1 MLTQVLKNKVADL
14 WDKFWSGGISNPL
27 NAIEQITYLL
37 FMKQLDETDKRKIS
51 NADFLNEKYISIFS
65 GKYFP
70 PGVDEKDEK
79 NAVDKETLRWSHWT
93 RMPGDKMLLH
103 VQSKVFPFIKQLDDS
118 AESKENSDNKNEK
131 EIRVSFFTKHMANAA
146 FLIPSGRML
155 TEATK
160 TINEIYAELEK
171 ENRFI
176 DAQGDFYEYL
186 LDSLRQ
192 AGRNGQFRTPTHVIE
207 LIVELVQPQ
216 LGNRIADPASGT
228 AGFLLGA
235 YKYLITQFT
244 SDTYKQADDNGFI
257 RGTLADKLVNEK
269 AKTLLNEE
277 TFFGF
282 DIDPTMIRIGLM
294 NLMMHGIT
302 QPKID
307 YKDTLSKNYNEDNA
321 YDIVMANP
329 PFTGNIDKGDLNET
343 FTVSTTKSELLFV
356 ERIYKMLRM
365 GGTAGVVVPQGVLFG
380 SGKAFKDIR
389 RILIDK
395 CELKAV
401 ISMPS
406 GVFKPYAGVATAI
419 LIFTKGGETNN
430 VWFYDMKSDGW
441 SLDDKRTPLLNQDG
455 SRDFGD
461 LHLII
466 DTYKKRNPKK
476 ESDRTKQHFFVP
488 KTEIEENDYDL
499 SFSNYKVEVYVEVKY
514 DEPKD
519 ILARI
524 SLKED
529 DIIKGINELK
539 EVL

>member
-1 MLTQVLKNKVADL
+1 MLTPSLKNKVAAL

-37 FMKQLDETDKRKIS
+37 FMKQLDENDKRKVS
-51 NADFLNEKYISIFS
+51 NANFLSEKYVSIFS
-65 GKYFP
+65 GEFYP
-70 PGVDEKDEK
+70 PGVDEKDPN
-79 NAVDKETLRWSHWT
+79 NAVQKETLRWSYWT
-93 RMPGDKMLLH
+93 RMPSDEMLLH
-103 VQSKVFPFIKQLDDS
+103 VQSRVFPFIKQLEDG
-118 AESKENSDNKNEK
+118 NT
-131 EIRVSFFTKHMANAA
+131 FFTKHMANAA

-160 TINEIYAELEK
+160 TIDEIFTELEK

-186 LDSLRQ
+186 LDELRSS
-192 AGRNGQFRTPTHVIE
+192 GKNGQFRTPTHVIE

-216 LGNRIADPASGT
+216 LGHRIADPASGT

-244 SDTYKQADDNGFI
+244 SEQYLQKDDNGFM
-257 RGTLADKLVNEK
+257 RGTLADKLVDEK
-269 AKTLLNEE
+269 AKRLLNEE

-321 YDIVMANP
+321 FDIVMANP
-329 PFTGNIDKGDLNET
+329 PFTGNIDKGDLNES

-380 SGKAFKDIR
+380 SGKAFKEIR
-389 RILIDK
+389 KILIDK

-430 VWFYDMKSDGW
+430 VWFYEMQSDGW
-441 SLDDKRTPLLNQDG
+441 SLDDKRAPLLKSDG
-455 SRDFGD
+455 SRDYGD
-461 LHLII
+461 LHLIL
-466 DTYKKRNPKK
+466 DSYKKRNAKK
-476 ESDRTKQHFFVP
+476 ESDRTCQHFFIS
-488 KTEIEENDYDL
+488 KKEIEEKEYDL
-499 SFSNYKVEVYVEVKY
+499 SLSKYKVEIYDELKY

-519 ILARI
+519 ILSKLRNNEQSIMSAI
-524 SLKED
+524 DELDSF
-529 DIIKGINELK
+529 IK
-539 EVL
+539 

>member
-1 MLTQVLKNKVADL
+1 MLTQSLKNKVANL
-14 WDKFWSGGISNPL
+14 WDKFWSGGLTNPL

-37 FMKQLDETDKRKIS
+37 FMKQLDETDKRKVS
-51 NADFLNEKYISIFS
+51 NADFLNEKYTSIFS
-65 GKYFP
+65 GEYYP
-70 PGVDEKDEK
+70 PGVDEKDPK
-79 NAVDKETLRWSHWT
+79 NAVQKETLRWSYWT
-93 RMPGDKMLLH
+93 RMPSEEMLLH
-103 VQSKVFPFIKQLDDS
+103 VQSKVFPFIKQLEDG
-118 AESKENSDNKNEK
+118 N
-131 EIRVSFFTKHMANAA
+131 SFFTKHMANAA

-160 TINEIYAELEK
+160 TIDEIYTELEK

-186 LDSLRQ
+186 LDELRSS
-192 AGRNGQFRTPTHVIE
+192 GKNGQFRTPTHVIE

-244 SDTYKQADDNGFI
+244 SDTYIQADDNGFR
-257 RGTLADKLVNEK
+257 RGTLADKLVDEN
-269 AKTLLNEE
+269 AKKMLNEE

-302 QPKID
+302 KPQID

-321 YDIVMANP
+321 FDIVMANP

-389 RILIDK
+389 KILIDK

-430 VWFYDMKSDGW
+430 VWFYEMQSDGW
-441 SLDDKRTPLLNQDG
+441 SLDDKRNSLLKQDG
-455 SRDFGD
+455 TRNYGD

-466 DTYKKRNPKK
+466 DAYKKRDPEK
-476 ESDRTKQHFFVP
+476 ESDRTQQHFFVP
-488 KTEIEENDYDL
+488 RTEIEENDYDL
-499 SFSNYKVEVYVEVKY
+499 SLSKYKEEIYEEVKY
-514 DEPKD
+514 DDPKG
-519 ILARI
+519 ILG
-524 SLKED
+524 SLKINEENILSGITELES
-529 DIIKGINELK
+529 IIK
-539 EVL
+539 

>member
-1 MLTQVLKNKVADL
+1 MLTKSLENKVAAL

-37 FMKQLDETDKRKIS
+37 FMKQLDETDKRKVS
-51 NADFLNEKYISIFS
+51 NADFLQEKYTSIFS
-65 GKYFP
+65 GEYFP
-70 PGVDEKDEK
+70 PGVDEKDPK
-79 NAVDKETLRWSHWT
+79 NAVQKETLRWSYFT
-93 RMPGDKMLLH
+93 RMPSEEMLLH
-103 VQSKVFPFIKQLDDS
+103 VQSKVFPFIKQLDD
-118 AESKENSDNKNEK
+118 EN
-131 EIRVSFFTKHMANAA
+131 SFFTKHMANAA

-155 TEATK
+155 TESTK
-160 TINEIYAELEK
+160 TIDEIFSELEK
-171 ENRFI
+171 EDRFI

-186 LDSLRQ
+186 LDELRSS
-192 AGRNGQFRTPTHVIE
+192 GKNGQFRTPTHVIE
-207 LIVELVQPQ
+207 LIVELVAPQ

-244 SDTYKQADDNGFI
+244 SDSYKKEDNNGFI
-257 RGTLADKLVNEK
+257 RGTLADKLVDGT
-269 AKTLLNEE
+269 AKKMLNEE

-321 YDIVMANP
+321 YDIVIANP
-329 PFTGNIDKGDLNET
+329 PFTGSIDKGDLNES
-343 FTVSTTKSELLFV
+343 FTIATTKSEILFV

-380 SGKAFKDIR
+380 SGNAFKDIR
-389 RILIDK
+389 KILIDK

-419 LIFTKGGETNN
+419 LIFTKGGETND
-430 VWFYDMKSDGW
+430 VWFYEMKSDGR
-441 SLDDKRTPLLNQDG
+441 SLDDNRKPLYKPDNT
-455 SRDFGD
+455 RDYGD
-461 LHLII
+461 LHFII
-466 DTYKKRNPKK
+466 QEFKKKNKNRDRKEQQFTIPKN
-476 ESDRTKQHFFVP
+476 
-488 KTEIEENDYDL
+488 EIIENDYDL
-499 SFSNYKVEVYVEVKY
+499 SLSKYREEVYAEEYYEKPGIIF
-514 DEPKD
+514 ENLE
-519 ILARI
+519 IIEANI
-524 SLKED
+524 SQTLR
-529 DIIKGINELK
+529 ELK
-539 EVL
+539 AIIPQ

>member
-1 MLTQVLKNKVADL
+1 MLTQSLKNKVAAL

-37 FMKQLDETDKRKIS
+37 FMKQLDETDKRKLS
-51 NADFLNEKYISIFS
+51 NADFLGEKYASIFS
-65 GKYFP
+65 GAYYP
-70 PGVDEKDEK
+70 PGVDDKDPK
-79 NAVDKETLRWSHWT
+79 NAVDKETLRWSYWT
-93 RMPGDKMLLH
+93 KMPGEEMLLH
-103 VQSKVFPFIKQLDDS
+103 VQSRVFPFIKQL
-118 AESKENSDNKNEK
+118 EEGN
-131 EIRVSFFTKHMANAA
+131 SFFTKHMANAA

-160 TINEIYAELEK
+160 TIDDIYTELEK
-171 ENRFI
+171 QNRFI

-186 LDSLRQ
+186 LDELRSS
-192 AGRNGQFRTPTHVIE
+192 GKNGQFRTPTHVIE

-216 LGNRIADPASGT
+216 LGHRIADPASGT

-244 SDTYKQADDNGFI
+244 SDKYKQPDDNGFI
-257 RGTLADKLVNEK
+257 RGTLADKLVDDK
-269 AKTLLNEE
+269 AKKILNEA

-302 QPKID
+302 KPQID

-321 YDIVMANP
+321 YDIVIANP
-329 PFTGNIDKGDLNET
+329 PFKGRIDEGDLNQT
-343 FTVSTTKSELLFV
+343 FSISTNKSELLFV

-380 SGKAFKDIR
+380 SGKVFKEVR
-389 RILIDK
+389 KILLDK

-406 GVFKPYAGVATAI
+406 GVFRPYAGVATAI
-419 LIFTKGGETNN
+419 LIFTKGGETKN
-430 VWFYDMKSDGW
+430 VWFYEMQGDGW
-441 SLDDKRTPLLNQDG
+441 SLDDKRNPLLKPDG
-455 SRDFGD
+455 SRDYGD

-466 DTYKKRNPKK
+466 DAYKKRNVKK
-476 ESDRTKQHFFVP
+476 ETDRTKQHFFVP
-488 KTEIEENDYDL
+488 KKEIEMKEFDL
-499 SFSNYKVEVYVEVKY
+499 NLNKYKVEVYQEVKY
-514 DEPKD
+514 IEPKK

-524 SLKED
+524 ESNEKKILQ
-529 DIIKGINELK
+529 GISELK
-539 EVL
+539 SLI

>member
-1 MLTQVLKNKVADL
+1 MLTPSLKNKVAAL

-37 FMKQLDETDKRKIS
+37 FMKQLDENDKRKVS
-51 NADFLNEKYISIFS
+51 NADFLGEKYTSIFS
-65 GKYFP
+65 GEYYP
-70 PGVDEKDEK
+70 PGVDDKDPK
-79 NAVDKETLRWSHWT
+79 NAVQKETLRWSYWT
-93 RMPGDKMLLH
+93 RMPGEEMLLQ
-103 VQSKVFPFIKQLDDS
+103 VQSRAFPFIKQLDNGS
-118 AESKENSDNKNEK
+118 
-131 EIRVSFFTKHMANAA
+131 SFFTKHMANAA

-160 TINEIYAELEK
+160 TIDEIYTELEK

-186 LDSLRQ
+186 LDELRSS
-192 AGRNGQFRTPTHVIE
+192 GKNGQFRTPTHVIE
-207 LIVELVQPQ
+207 LMVELVQPQ
-216 LGNRIADPASGT
+216 LGHKIADPASGT

-244 SDTYKQADDNGFI
+244 SEQYQQPDDNGFV
-257 RGTLADKLVNEK
+257 RGTLADKLVDEN
-269 AKTLLNEE
+269 AKKLLNED

-302 QPKID
+302 QPRID

-321 YDIVMANP
+321 FDIVMANP

-389 RILIDK
+389 KILIDK

-430 VWFYDMKSDGW
+430 VWFYEMQSDGW
-441 SLDDKRTPLLNQDG
+441 SLDDKRNPLVKPDG
-455 SRDFGD
+455 NRDYGD
-461 LHLII
+461 LHVII
-466 DTYKKRNPKK
+466 NAYKKRDPKK
-476 ESDRTKQHFFVP
+476 ESDRTQKYFFVP
-488 KTEIEENDYDL
+488 KAEIEEKEFDL
-499 SFSNYKVEVYVEVKY
+499 SLSKYKVEIYEDVKY
-514 DEPKD
+514 DEPKE
-519 ILARI
+519 ILTK
-524 SLKED
+524 LKTNEQNIVSAIAELD
-529 DIIKGINELK
+529 SFIK
-539 EVL
+539 

>member
-1 MLTQVLKNKVADL
+1 MLTQSLKNKVAAL

-37 FMKQLDETDKRKIS
+37 FMKQLDETDKRKVS
-51 NADFLNEKYISIFS
+51 NADFLQGKYTSIFS
-65 GKYFP
+65 GEYFP
-70 PGVDEKDEK
+70 PGVDEKEPK
-79 NAVDKETLRWSHWT
+79 NAVQKETLRWSYFT
-93 RMPGDKMLLH
+93 RMPSDEMLLH
-103 VQSKVFPFIKQLDDS
+103 VQSKVFPFIKQLDD
-118 AESKENSDNKNEK
+118 EN
-131 EIRVSFFTKHMANAA
+131 SFFTKHMANAA

-155 TEATK
+155 TESTK
-160 TINEIYAELEK
+160 TIDEIFAELEK

-176 DAQGDFYEYL
+176 DAQGDFYEFL
-186 LDSLRQ
+186 LDELRSS
-192 AGRNGQFRTPTHVIE
+192 GKNGQFRTPTHVIE
-207 LIVELVQPQ
+207 LIVELVAPQ

-244 SDTYKQADDNGFI
+244 SDNYKQADDNGFI
-257 RGTLADKLVNEK
+257 RGTLADRLVDDN
-269 AKTLLNEE
+269 AKKMLNEE

-321 YDIVMANP
+321 YDIVIANP
-329 PFTGNIDKGDLNET
+329 PFTGSIDKGDLNEG
-343 FTVSTTKSELLFV
+343 FTIATTKSEILFV

-380 SGKAFKDIR
+380 SGNAFKDIR
-389 RILIDK
+389 KILIDK

-419 LIFTKGGETNN
+419 LIFTKGGETND
-430 VWFYDMKSDGW
+430 VWFYEMKSDGR
-441 SLDDKRTPLLNQDG
+441 SLDDNRKPLLHPD
-455 SRDFGD
+455 STRDYGD

-466 DTYKKRNPKK
+466 EEFKKKVKNTDRK
-476 ESDRTKQHFFVP
+476 EQHFLIP
-488 KTEIEENDYDL
+488 KEEIIANDYDL
-499 SFSNYKVEVYVEVKY
+499 SISKYGTEVYAIEQFE
-514 DEPKD
+514 EP
-519 ILARI
+519 IVIIQSLEIIETSI
-524 SLKED
+524 SQTLQ
-529 DIIKGINELK
+529 ELK
-539 EVL
+539 AIIPK

>member
-1 MLTQVLKNKVADL
+1 MLTQSLKNKVAAL

-37 FMKQLDETDKRKIS
+37 FMKQLDETDKRKVS
-51 NADFLNEKYISIFS
+51 NADFLNEKFTSIFS
-65 GKYFP
+65 GEYFP
-70 PGVDEKDEK
+70 PGVDEKDPK
-79 NAVDKETLRWSHWT
+79 NAVQKETLRWSYFT
-93 RMPGDKMLLH
+93 RMPSEEMLLH
-103 VQSKVFPFIKQLDDS
+103 VQSRVFPFIKQLEDG
-118 AESKENSDNKNEK
+118 N
-131 EIRVSFFTKHMANAA
+131 SFFTKHMANAA

-160 TINEIYAELEK
+160 TIDEIYNELEK

-186 LDSLRQ
+186 LDELRSS
-192 AGRNGQFRTPTHVIE
+192 GKNGQFRTPTHVIE

-244 SDTYKQADDNGFI
+244 SDTYIQEDDNGFR
-257 RGTLADKLVNEK
+257 RGTLADKLIDEN
-269 AKTLLNEE
+269 AKKILNEE

-302 QPKID
+302 KPQID

-321 YDIVMANP
+321 FDIVMANP

-389 RILIDK
+389 KILIDK

-419 LIFTKGGETNN
+419 LIFTKGGESKD
-430 VWFYDMKSDGW
+430 VWFYEMQNDGW
-441 SLDDKRTPLLNQDG
+441 SLDDKRNPLLNKDG
-455 SRDFGD
+455 SRNFGD

-466 DTYKKRNPKK
+466 DAYKKRNLKK

-499 SFSNYKVEVYVEVKY
+499 SLSKYKEEVYVEAKY
-514 DEPKD
+514 EEPKD
-519 ILARI
+519 ILGK
-524 SLKED
+524 LKTNEQNILLALTELD
-529 DIIKGINELK
+529 SFIK
-539 EVL
+539 

>member
-1 MLTQVLKNKVADL
+1 MLTQSLIKKVEAL

-37 FMKQLDETDKRKIS
+37 FMKQLDETDKRKLS
-51 NADFLNEKYISIFS
+51 NADFLGEKYTSIFS
-65 GKYFP
+65 GEYYP
-70 PGVDEKDEK
+70 PGTNDKDPK
-79 NAVDKETLRWSHWT
+79 NAIGKETLRWSYWT
-93 RMPGDKMLLH
+93 KMPGEEMLLH
-103 VQSKVFPFIKQLDDS
+103 VQSRVFPFIKQL
-118 AESKENSDNKNEK
+118 EEEN
-131 EIRVSFFTKHMANAA
+131 SFFTKHMANAA

-160 TINEIYAELEK
+160 TIDDIYTELEK

-176 DAQGDFYEYL
+176 DAQGDFYEL
-186 LDSLRQ
+186 LLRSLKQ
-192 AGRNGQFRTPTHVIE
+192 AGKNGQFRTPTHVIE

-244 SDTYKQADDNGFI
+244 SDKYKNPDENGFI
-257 RGTLADKLVNEK
+257 RGTLADKLVDDK
-269 AKTLLNEE
+269 AKQMLNET

-302 QPKID
+302 KPQID

-321 YDIVMANP
+321 YDVVMANP
-329 PFTGNIDKGDLNET
+329 PFTGSIDKGDLNET
-343 FTVSTTKSELLFV
+343 FSVATTKSELLFV

-365 GGTAGVVVPQGVLFG
+365 GGTAGVVVPQGVLFS
-380 SGKAFKDIR
+380 SGKAFKEVR
-389 RILIDK
+389 KILLDK

-406 GVFKPYAGVATAI
+406 GVFRPYASVATAI
-419 LIFTKGGETNN
+419 LIFTKGGETQN
-430 VWFYDMKSDGW
+430 VWFYEMLSDGS
-441 SLDDKRTPLLNQDG
+441 SLDDKRTPLLKPDG
-455 SRDFGD
+455 SRDYGD

-466 DTYKKRNPKK
+466 DAYKKRNPKN
-476 ESDRTKQHFFVP
+476 ETDRNTQHFFVP
-488 KTEIEENDYDL
+488 KPEIEANNYDL
-499 SFSNYKVEVYVEVKY
+499 SLNKYRKDVYEEVQYE
-514 DEPKD
+514 EPGRL
-519 ILARI
+519 LARMI
-524 SLKED
+524 HNEELITKA
-529 DIIKGINELK
+529 IHELK
-539 EVL
+539 EIL